1 MTSMTALGRAE
12 PVDLDTNRL
21 VCEMVVRVVSVSK
34 FVCNVINANSYN
46 LEECLNG
53 TSNVRGNIDW

>member
-34 FVCNVINANSYN
+34 FVCNVINANS
-46 LEECLNG
+46 
-53 TSNVRGNIDW
+53 